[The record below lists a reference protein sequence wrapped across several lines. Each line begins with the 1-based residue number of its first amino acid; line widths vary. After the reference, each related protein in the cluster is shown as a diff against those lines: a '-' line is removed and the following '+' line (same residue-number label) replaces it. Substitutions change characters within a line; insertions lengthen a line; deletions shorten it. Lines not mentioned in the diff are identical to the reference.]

1 MRVYLRGLLLVFL
14 LLGVAQPPVRAE
26 PAETGAKERP
36 EWAEDGRDELA
47 VFVGVTDVAGDPG
60 PSLGLDY
67 EHRFMRLFGLG
78 ATVEY
83 TSADLRDWLLAVSF
97 NWHVWKELK
106 LFAAPGAELE
116 KKDGSDSFV
125 LRLGVEYGFDIGKK
139 WEVAPALNVDFTSD
153 DTAIVI
159 GAGFARKF

>member
-1 MRVYLRGLLLVFL
+1 MRVYLRGLFLVFL
-14 LLGVAQPPVRAE
+14 LLGAAQPPVRAE

-36 EWAEDGRDELA
+36 EWVEDGRNELA
-47 VFVGVTDVAGDPG
+47 LFVGVTDVAGDPG

-67 EHRFMRLFGLG
+67 EHRFTRLFGLG

-125 LRLGVEYGFDIGKK
+125 LRLGVEYGFGIGKK

-159 GAGFARKF
+159 GVGFARKF